1 MPAILLPVGSHF
13 FTAEALQ
20 KAVAEAAV
28 KHPGKANVLTAQV
41 DASGVKTVLMLGSTP
56 KDSTAWKVYGA
67 FTHDWTNGNTFAGGG
82 SVAW

>member
-1 MPAILLPVGSHF
+1 MPSLLLPVGSHF

-20 KAVAEAAV
+20 RAVADAAQ

-41 DASGVKTVLMLGSTP
+41 DSAGVKTVLMLGSA
-56 KDSTAWKVYGA
+56 DGNWKVYGA
-67 FTHDWTNGNTFAGGG
+67 FTHDWAAGGNTFAGGG